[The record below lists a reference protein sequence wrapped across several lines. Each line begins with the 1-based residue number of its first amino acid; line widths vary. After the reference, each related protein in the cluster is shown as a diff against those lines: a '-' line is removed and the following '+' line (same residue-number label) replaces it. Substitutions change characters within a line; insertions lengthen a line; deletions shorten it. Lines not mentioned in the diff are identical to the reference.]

1 MNTLVWLANFPVSN
15 GYAMIFIGA
24 FSLMGLGMMTFGG
37 GTTGDGKLQKI
48 RAAQGLPE
56 ARSGEELRA
65 GLRTARR
72 ILAGL
77 LLIGMVACLAL
88 GIMGVT
94 GRGATRAWIHGH
106 GTAADA
112 TMVSVEGE
120 DFVAFEAA
128 DGRTY
133 WLHNDF
139 FSPATWP
146 DREAFVSSGTRFQ
159 VRYLPDHPQAY
170 VIDTDTLPDR

>member
-1 MNTLVWLANFPVSN
+1 
-15 GYAMIFIGA
+15 
-24 FSLMGLGMMTFGG
+24 
-37 GTTGDGKLQKI
+37 
-48 RAAQGLPE
+48 
-56 ARSGEELRA
+56 
-65 GLRTARR
+65 
-72 ILAGL
+72 
-77 LLIGMVACLAL
+77 
-88 GIMGVT
+88 
-94 GRGATRAWIHGH
+94 
-106 GTAADA
+106 
-112 TMVSVEGE
+112 MVSVGAE

-133 WLHNDF
+133 WLNNDF